1 MLLGKNTHKLREQN
15 KNFSSFLNNY
25 LQIGCVHLFS
35 CVSFL
40 NQIKHSHTHFLFHSD
55 FHMVLTFL
63 SCNCR
68 KHHSASHD
76 VIKRNAAL
84 CNVETV
90 NIFHFMS
97 ESCWVLPCFSWNFK
111 FPQCVCCSSW
121 ENTLVHSLSGMIVVC
136 WSHCHIGMSQVELG
150 FEICC
155 FTTKLF

>member
-1 MLLGKNTHKLREQN
+1 MPNSSHYLVANSKQPN
-15 KNFSSFLNNY
+15 KYLCSNNLVGFQKKIHINQENKIKFSSFLNNHNY

-76 VIKRNAAL
+76 VIKRNVAL
-84 CNVETV
+84 CNVDIV

-97 ESCWVLPCFSWNFK
+97 QAAEYCHVFLEVLSHAAPL
-111 FPQCVCCSSW
+111 CVCCSS
-121 ENTLVHSLSGMIVVC
+121 
-136 WSHCHIGMSQVELG
+136 
-150 FEICC
+150 
-155 FTTKLF
+155 